1 VDYAVELLEQ
11 NPAVGEVTDIAVSG
25 DASIWQ
31 NWLGR
36 TPF

>member
-1 VDYAVELLEQ
+1 VDDAVALLEQ
-11 NPAVGEVTDIAVSG
+11 NRAFGELIRSG
-25 DASIWQ
+25 DPSIWQ

>member
-1 VDYAVELLEQ
+1 VDYAVELFGQ
-11 NPAVGEVTDIAVSG
+11 NRAFGELIRSG
-25 DASIWQ
+25 EPSIWQ

>member
-11 NPAVGEVTDIAVSG
+11 NRAFGELIRSG
-25 DASIWQ
+25 DPSIWQ

>member
-11 NPAVGEVTDIAVSG
+11 NRAFGEVIRG

>member
-1 VDYAVELLEQ
+1 VDDAVELLEQ
-11 NPAVGEVTDIAVSG
+11 SRAFGELIRSG

-31 NWLGR
+31 NWLER